1 MDYIIYINDI
11 NDDIVKKD
19 IIFLY
24 IYNSFISY
32 GNYKTIIKNII
43 RGKWFIDFG
52 CKDISCELSYYDEVI
67 DNINDSFL
75 ETYNMKQFINKRI
88 QSSVLSILEDKRTIN
103 VEIQHLD
110 TYKIMYGR
118 NVQDCYLCIIDVVI
132 DGSLYANMKID
143 DFTQYLYKKVL
154 FLKDYFR
161 NIINDTNDEYLFTYY
176 IFKVSL
182 MHDKKHLLGSCFD
195 DILYIFYCEEIDL
208 ITDDSLIKLKNNIE
222 NNYKNTLFYNK
233 ITKLLSTLEIE

>member
-1 MDYIIYINDI
+1 MYILNKNTYSYTCVKKKENYYYSMEYDISGIINNHIPLNKNTPVKILSKGNKYIFDISLNIEERNRTIKKNKDFEYAKKKLDYIIYINDI

-67 DNINDSFL
+67 DNINDSLL

-132 DGSLYANMKID
+132 DGSLYANRK
-143 DFTQYLYKKVL
+143 
-154 FLKDYFR
+154 
-161 NIINDTNDEYLFTYY
+161 
-176 IFKVSL
+176 
-182 MHDKKHLLGSCFD
+182 
-195 DILYIFYCEEIDL
+195 
-208 ITDDSLIKLKNNIE
+208 
-222 NNYKNTLFYNK
+222 
-233 ITKLLSTLEIE
+233 